1 MEDLKI
7 IGTNAADFQLLKISG
22 AINSY
27 TFTEF
32 ETKIFDAVK
41 KSDVV
46 LDLSAVSHLSSSG
59 LGVLMSAREEGEEI
73 SHKIYILKPSNIVK
87 MAIDSTGFSDMF
99 LFINAIE
106 DISKS
111 I

>member
-7 IGTNAADFQLLKISG
+7 ISTNTADFQLLKISG

-32 ETKIFDAVK
+32 ETKVFAAIKVC
-41 KSDVV
+41 DVV
-46 LDLSAVSHLSSSG
+46 LDLSSVSHLSSSG

-73 SHKIYILKPSNIVK
+73 NNKIYILKPSSVVK

-99 LFINAIE
+99 SFINSIE
-106 DISKS
+106 DISK
-111 I
+111 